1 LLDNGGLKGAIAGMV
16 PGIGVIG
23 ARLFAAFEVVAFIIK
38 LASECAFE
46 VLAFPCAV
54 SNGGAICGG
63 GCDNCGGGGN
73 SVGPSSIGACCTP
86 CKG

>member
-1 LLDNGGLKGAIAGMV
+1 MLDKGGLKGAIAGMV

-38 LASECAFE
+38 LAM
-46 VLAFPCAV
+46 LAFPCAV